1 MGKKNALSTT
11 KPDKIGLDAGALDR
25 LGEVFGGEI
34 ASGRLPGA
42 VVLIARG
49 GKIGYLESF
58 GLRDPAARQAMT
70 DDSIFRIYS
79 MTKPVVST
87 VIMQMVEEGRMQI
100 ADPLSAYIP
109 AFAETKVGVARDGGL
124 DLVAPARPITIQDLL
139 RHTSGLTYEFLGEHP
154 VQKAYLD
161 ARIASTNQTNAEHV
175 AALAGLPLLN
185 HPGTV
190 WDYSRSTDVLGR
202 VIEIVSGRTLGEEL
216 RARIFDPLGMN
227 DTAFSVPEKEQA
239 RIAEPFA
246 IDPDAKTPVS
256 VINIRRPAKFESG
269 GGGLVSTAH
278 DYARFCAMLAGYG
291 TLGGTRI
298 LGRKT
303 LEWTASDHL
312 GPNVKIGSD
321 LLPAGHGF
329 GLGFAVRNEPG
340 VAAVPGSQGV
350 FYWGGIAGTSFWIDW
365 EEDLFAIMLIQAPGQ
380 RDYYRML
387 FRALVYAAV
396 D

>member
-1 MGKKNALSTT
+1 MGRKNALSTT
-11 KPDKIGLDAGALDR
+11 KPDKVGLDPGALDR
-25 LGEVFGGEI
+25 LGDVFRREI
-34 ASGRLPGA
+34 DSGRLPGA

-58 GLRDPAARQAMT
+58 GVRDPATKDEMAE
-70 DDSIFRIYS
+70 DSIFRIYS
-79 MTKPVVST
+79 MTKPIVST
-87 VIMQMVEEGRMQI
+87 AIMQMVEEGRIQI

-109 AFAETKVGVARDGGL
+109 AFAETKVGVAREGGL
-124 DLVAPARPITIQDLL
+124 DLVAPSRPITIQDLL

-154 VQKAYLD
+154 VQKAYLE
-161 ARIASTNQTNAEHV
+161 AKIASTNQTNAEHV
-175 AALAGLPLLN
+175 ARLASLPLLN
-185 HPGTV
+185 HPGV
-190 WDYSRSTDVLGR
+190 AWDYSRSTDVLGR
-202 VIEIVSGRTLGEEL
+202 VVEIVSGRTLGEEL
-216 RARIFDPLGMN
+216 RARILDPLGMD
-227 DTAFSVPEKEQA
+227 DTAFSVPEKQQH
-239 RIAEPFA
+239 RIAEPFDL
-246 IDPDAKTPVS
+246 DPDAKTPVS
-256 VINIRRPAKFESG
+256 VINVRRPAKFESG

-291 TLGGTRI
+291 SLGGTRI

-303 LEWTASDHL
+303 LEWMASDHL
-312 GPNVKIGSD
+312 GPGVKIGSD

-340 VAAVPGSQGV
+340 IAAVPGSPGV

-365 EEDLFAIMLIQAPGQ
+365 DEDLFALMLIQAPGQ

-387 FRALVYAAV
+387 FRSLVYAAV